1 MQGRPSSDASGPGS
15 LPGVPA
21 DLLVERAALVATVDD
36 DRREIRGGWVAIHDG
51 VIIAVGAPGLEPP
64 ARARIDASGCL
75 VTPGLV
81 NVHHHLWQ
89 NLTRSYRPMT
99 TTNFLG
105 WLGALYPLWSRVDE
119 RAIRLST
126 EVGLLELALGG
137 CTTTSDHLYLQ
148 PPDQPSLVEVEIM
161 AAREVGLRFHAT
173 RGAVD
178 RGRRHGSPMPDH
190 MLEKLDHVLADSERL
205 VAKYHE
211 RGPRA
216 MVQVALGPHSVFGAT
231 PDLMREVAALAGKLD
246 VRLHTHLSGDTA
258 DEAYCLEL
266 YQCRPVEWFESMGW
280 SSRRTWVAHC
290 LFPSPEEITR
300 LGAAGVGV
308 AHCAT
313 AALLMG
319 VGIAPVAELR
329 KAGAPVGIGVD
340 GSSNSDC
347 ASMWL
352 EARMAMIAGRYRA
365 GPAAFGA
372 RDALELATRGGAAC
386 LGREGEIGV
395 LAPGANADIA
405 VWPVEGLAW
414 AGAVTDPIDAWLRCG
429 PSAPRHV
436 LVGGRSLVADGKLR
450 RGDIDGLLRQHTEI
464 ARGIQAC

>member
-1 MQGRPSSDASGPGS
+1 MMREP
-15 LPGVPA
+15 V
-21 DLLVERAALVATVDD
+21 DLVVEHAALVATVDD
-36 DRREIRGGWVAIHDG
+36 RRREIAGGWVAVRDG
-51 VIIAVGAPGLEPP
+51 MIAGVGVPGEEPP
-64 ARARIDASGCL
+64 ALERLDASGCL

-89 NLTRSYRPMT
+89 NLTRAYRPMT
-99 TTNFLG
+99 TTDFLG
-105 WLGALYPLWSRVDE
+105 WLGALYPLWSRVDAE
-119 RAIRLST
+119 AIRLST
-126 EVGLLELALGG
+126 QVGLLELALGG

-148 PPDQPSLVEVEIM
+148 PPDQPSLVEVEIE
-161 AAREVGLRFHAT
+161 AAREIGLRFHAT

-178 RGRRHGSPMPDH
+178 RGQKHGSPMPDH
-190 MLEKLDHVLADSERL
+190 MLETVDQVLADAERL
-205 VAKYHE
+205 VAKYHQ

-231 PDLMREVAALAGKLD
+231 PALMRETAMLAEKLD
-246 VRLHTHLSGDTA
+246 VRLHTHLSGDSA
-258 DEAYCLEL
+258 DEGYCLEL
-266 YQCRPVEWFESMGW
+266 HGCRPVEWFESLGW

-290 LFPSPEEITR
+290 LFPSEAEIER
-300 LGAAGVGV
+300 LGRAGVGV

-329 KAGAPVGIGVD
+329 RAGAPVGIGVD

-352 EARMAMIAGRYRA
+352 EARMAMIAARYRR
-365 GPAAFGA
+365 GPHAFGA

-395 LAPGANADIA
+395 LTAGANADIA
-405 VWPVEGLAW
+405 VWPVEGLVF
-414 AGAVTDPIDAWLRCG
+414 AGAVSDPIDAWLRCG
-429 PSAPRHV
+429 PSAPRHL
-436 LVGGRSLVADGKLR
+436 LVAGRSVVADGKLF
-450 RGDIDGLLRQHTEI
+450 RGDIDDLLRRHAAA
-464 ARGIQAC
+464 ARRLQGC

>member
-1 MQGRPSSDASGPGS
+1 MADATP
-15 LPGVPA
+15 V
-21 DLLVERAALVATVDD
+21 DLLIERAVSVVTVDD
-36 DRREIRGGWVAIHDG
+36 QRRELAGGWVAIRDG
-51 VIIAVGAPGLEPP
+51 VIDAVGAPGAEPP
-64 ARARIDASGCL
+64 ARDRLDASGCL

-81 NVHHHLWQ
+81 NTHHHLWQ
-89 NLTRSYRPMT
+89 NLTRAYRPMT
-99 TTNFLG
+99 TTDFLG
-105 WLGALYPLWSRVDE
+105 WLGALYPLWARIDAE
-119 RAIRLST
+119 AIRLST
-126 EVGLLELALGG
+126 QVGLYELALGG

-148 PPDQPSLVEVEIM
+148 PPDQPSLVEIEIQ

-178 RGRRHGSPMPDH
+178 RGQRDGSPMPDH
-190 MLEKLDHVLADSERL
+190 MLEPIDRVLADAERL
-205 VAKYHE
+205 AGQYHQ

-231 PDLMREVAALAGKLD
+231 PALMRETAGLAERLD
-246 VRLHTHLSGDTA
+246 LRLHTHLSGDSA
-258 DEAYCLEL
+258 DEAYCLSL
-266 YQCRPVEWFESMGW
+266 HGCRPVEWFESLGW
-280 SSRRTWVAHC
+280 ASRRTWVAHC
-290 LFPSPEEITR
+290 LFPSPAEIAR

-319 VGIAPVAELR
+319 VGVAPVVELR
-329 KAGAPVGIGVD
+329 RAGAPVGIGVD

-352 EARMAMIAGRYRA
+352 EARMAMIANRFRS

-386 LGREGEIGV
+386 LGRAGEIGL
-395 LAPGANADIA
+395 LAAGANADVA
-405 VWPVEGLAW
+405 VWPIEGLLF
-414 AGAVTDPIDAWLRCG
+414 AGAISDPVDAWLRCG

-436 LVGGRSLVADGKLR
+436 LVGGKAIVRDGRLAGPTPDQLTALLDQHRQAAR
-450 RGDIDGLLRQHTEI
+450 RL
-464 ARGIQAC
+464 QAC

>member
-1 MQGRPSSDASGPGS
+1 MPERAP
-15 LPGVPA
+15 V
-21 DLLVERAALVATVDD
+21 DLLVERATMVATVDD
-36 DRREIRGGWVAIHDG
+36 ARREILGGWVAVSDG
-51 VIIAVGAPGLEPP
+51 VVAAVGSPGAEPP
-64 ARARIDASGCL
+64 AKERLDASGCL

-89 NLTRSYRPMT
+89 NLSRSYKPMT
-99 TTNFLG
+99 TTDFLG
-105 WLGALYPLWSRVDE
+105 WLGALYPLWSRVD
-119 RAIRLST
+119 ADDIRLST
-126 EVGLLELALGG
+126 QVGLLELALGG

-148 PPDQPSLVEVEIM
+148 PPDQPSLVEAEID
-161 AAREVGLRFHAT
+161 AAREIGLRFHAT

-190 MLEKLDHVLADSERL
+190 MLESVDHVMADAERL
-205 VAKYHE
+205 VSKYHQ

-216 MVQVALGPHSVFGAT
+216 MIQVALGPHSVFGAT
-231 PDLMREVAALAGKLD
+231 PDLMRATAELAETLD

-258 DEAYCLEL
+258 DEAYCLSL
-266 YQCRPVEWFESMGW
+266 HGCRPVEWFESMGW

-290 LFPSPEEITR
+290 LFPNEGEIAR

-329 KAGAPVGIGVD
+329 RAGAPVGIGVD

-352 EARMAMIAGRYRA
+352 ETRMAMIAGRYRQ
-365 GPAAFGA
+365 GPRAFGA
-372 RDALELATRGGAAC
+372 RDALEMATRDGAAC
-386 LGREGEIGV
+386 LGRKGEIGV

-405 VWPVEGLAW
+405 VWPLEGLPF
-414 AGAVTDPIDAWLRCG
+414 AGAVSDPIDAWLRCG

-436 LVGGRSLVADGKLR
+436 LVGGRAVVSEGRLAHGDLDDLLR
-450 RGDIDGLLRQHTEI
+450 RHAAA
-464 ARGIQAC
+464 ARRLQGC